1 MSSGK
6 KTFLVILGVLT
17 ALFLIGQLGL
27 GLTIVNGKANP
38 NIMKIIAAHQHTGYT
53 TVGLALV
60 YVVASLVAIIRLP
73 RTRREP

>member
-6 KTFLVILGVLT
+6 KTFLVILGVVT
-17 ALFLIGQLGL
+17 ALFLLAQLGL

-38 NIMKIIAAHQHTGYT
+38 NILKIIAAHQHTGYT

-60 YVVASLVAIIRLP
+60 YVIASLLVIVRLP
-73 RTRREP
+73 STRR